1 MGSLGWYP
9 QSNGK
14 AENAVKQAKKLMKK
28 TLQSKSDPFLVL
40 LEIRDIP
47 SETSPSQR
55 LFSRRTNT
63 KIPITKTLLQMHV
76 CEDVQE
82 KLIKRK
88 VNQARYYNKGTAEL
102 KTLKPGQD
110 VRVKM
115 DQKWVKAKVE
125 HQVDIRSYKLRTE
138 NGQEYRR
145 NRRHIR
151 KTETSSNEPANVQ
164 QRSTTQNT
172 NSFGCLMQDKTNGST
187 EKWGERKQHSA

>member
-1 MGSLGWYP
+1 
-9 QSNGK
+9 
-14 AENAVKQAKKLMKK
+14 
-28 TLQSKSDPFLVL
+28 
-40 LEIRDIP
+40 
-47 SETSPSQR
+47 
-55 LFSRRTNT
+55 
-63 KIPITKTLLQMHV
+63 MHV

-172 NSFGCLMQDKTNGST
+172 NSFGSVLCKTKQMVAQKNGGST
-187 EKWGERKQHSA
+187 PANASSIQHEQTTIIQDRHSIHRGKQHVV

>member
-1 MGSLGWYP
+1 M
-9 QSNGK
+9 Q
-14 AENAVKQAKKLMKK
+14 
-28 TLQSKSDPFLVL
+28 
-40 LEIRDIP
+40 
-47 SETSPSQR
+47 TSPSQR

-63 KIPITKTLLQMHV
+63 KIPIAKTLLQPHV

-102 KTLKPGQD
+102 ETLKPGQD

-172 NSFGCLMQDKTNGST
+172 NSFGSVLCKTKQMVAQKNGGNASSIQHEQTTIIQDRHSIHRG
-187 EKWGERKQHSA
+187 KQHVV

>member
-1 MGSLGWYP
+1 
-9 QSNGK
+9 
-14 AENAVKQAKKLMKK
+14 MKK

-47 SETSPSQR
+47 SETMQTSPSQR

-102 KTLKPGQD
+102 
-110 VRVKM
+110 
-115 DQKWVKAKVE
+115 
-125 HQVDIRSYKLRTE
+125 
-138 NGQEYRR
+138 
-145 NRRHIR
+145 
-151 KTETSSNEPANVQ
+151 
-164 QRSTTQNT
+164 
-172 NSFGCLMQDKTNGST
+172 
-187 EKWGERKQHSA
+187 